1 MENSYKDLSMKHQF
15 ITDKLS
21 WQGDYNVNAHT
32 YSVIYD
38 RLFAPFKHK
47 PINFLEIGVY
57 LGGNI
62 AICSEYFENINH
74 YGIDIVDNLKID
86 KNLFSF
92 YFGSFDDPNII
103 SQVSER
109 KYDIILEDASHI
121 LEHQMEAI
129 KIYLPLLNEGGIMII
144 EDIQDPSFIGSIY
157 SVIDMQK
164 YFVYTIDLRV
174 NKNRWDDLIVV
185 IEHRSEKY
193 R

>member
-1 MENSYKDLSMKHQF
+1 
-15 ITDKLS
+15 
-21 WQGDYNVNAHT
+21 
-32 YSVIYD
+32 
-38 RLFAPFKHK
+38 
-47 PINFLEIGVY
+47 
-57 LGGNI
+57 
-62 AICSEYFENINH
+62 
-74 YGIDIVDNLKID
+74 
-86 KNLFSF
+86 
-92 YFGSFDDPNII
+92 
-103 SQVSER
+103 
-109 KYDIILEDASHI
+109 
-121 LEHQMEAI
+121 MEAI